1 MVYVCSLEISTWVTD
16 RFENTYTWAMYAQ
29 GLYHPFSRG
38 DTGIGK
44 HNLLINVLLLTY
56 AAINLCSAMLY
67 MTVSQEEA
75 GPKVME

>member
-1 MVYVCSLEISTWVTD
+1 
-16 RFENTYTWAMYAQ
+16 MYAQ

-44 HNLLINVLLLTY
+44 HNLMINVLLLTY